1 MIHKKAFKQ
10 LAASRSLVTN
20 MRRLKSMIYVAL
32 VAIVGLLA
40 ATISPLTVLLT
51 SISMIAFLAIARQMN
66 FYKVL
71 MMMKSWAKNISRLRF
86 EIRAKLHTGFRDYN
100 DPLDAEGSHRSGR
113 CSYAR

>member
-1 MIHKKAFKQ
+1 M
-10 LAASRSLVTN
+10 TN
-20 MRRLKSMIYVAL
+20 MRRSRSIIYVAL
-32 VAIVGLLA
+32 VATAGLMA
-40 ATISPLTVLLT
+40 ATISPLTVLLA
-51 SISMIAFLAIARQMN
+51 SMSVIAFLAVARQMN
-66 FYKVL
+66 LCRIV